1 VTADRRIDLAPCP
14 PAAVAALERELAISP
29 VTAQVL
35 VRRGFADPAAAR
47 AWLAAD
53 EAHPPS
59 AFAGMDAAVAL
70 IGDHVG
76 RGSRIVIHG
85 DYDVDGVCSTA
96 ILVRALRALGADPG
110 WYLPSRSED
119 GYGLRPHTVERLAAQ
134 GAQLLIT
141 ADCAITAVDEVATAR
156 AAGMDVLVTDH
167 HSPRADGVL
176 PDAPIVH
183 PAVCGY
189 PFADL
194 CAAGVALK
202 VAEALGAPTAAEDLD
217 LVALATVAD
226 VVRLHGEN
234 RRLVRQGLQALRTTA
249 KPGLRALLSVA
260 KCDPLRLD
268 AATIAFRLAPRINA
282 AGRLTRAD
290 AGLELALTED
300 PERARAVAAELD
312 RVNVE
317 RRAVEQ
323 RMLWEADAQAREQ
336 AGAHAIVVAAEGW
349 HPGVAGI
356 VASKLVERHHRPAIV
371 VALDPETGTGTAG
384 EAGGRGTGSGR
395 SIAPFDLLAGLHACA
410 QHLGRH
416 GGHRAAAGLEIAAA
430 DIDAFR
436 AAFDAHAA
444 SVLSDEDLIPV
455 QRVDAVA
462 AGGDLGHALAE
473 ELERLQPFGHGNPS
487 VSLLLPAAR
496 LRDPRP
502 MGEGG
507 QHVRFTVESGGVRA
521 RGVAF
526 GCEGRLAVEA
536 DTPADV
542 IAALELDRWGASVE
556 PRLVL
561 RHAQACAPAPIAVIG
576 EPEPDGYLRVALSLA
591 GASHAAARS
600 GSGAITPPG
609 HPPSGATAHPGG
621 HPPSGATAHPA
632 GPFAAAPPAQ
642 PAVRP
647 APADRRD
654 RGVAGTLA
662 ALVAGGEPV
671 LAVCADVPARLPGL
685 RTRLGGFAL
694 CSWAA
699 LEADPALAA
708 PYAHVVAIDPP
719 ASRAGLA
726 HVTVLA
732 WGGPELDF
740 ARQIHEREY
749 RLRDPLTALYRDL
762 RDRGAAE
769 GDQLAALLRG
779 QGRPRSARL
788 AGRLLAVLAE
798 LGLVSIDAAGG
809 AVAVPPAQRTDL
821 ERSAV
826 YRDAQRRLEE
836 GLQWLTVPTAPA
848 RRAA

>member
-1 VTADRRIDLAPCP
+1 VTDARRIHLAPCP
-14 PAAVAALERELAISP
+14 PAAVALLERELAVSP

-35 VRRGFADPAAAR
+35 VRRGYAEPAAAR

-59 AFAGMDAAVAL
+59 AFAGMDVAVAL
-70 IGDHVG
+70 IGDHVA

-96 ILVRALRALGADPG
+96 ILVRALRSLGADPG

-119 GYGLRPHTVERLAAQ
+119 GYGLRAHTVQRLAAQ

-141 ADCAITAVDEVATAR
+141 ADCAITAVDEVAMAR
-156 AAGMDVLVTDH
+156 AAGMDVVVTDH

-202 VAEALGAPTAAEDLD
+202 VAVALGAPTAAEDLD

-226 VVRLHGEN
+226 VVRLDGEN
-234 RRLVRQGLQALRTTA
+234 RRLVRQGLQALRTTD
-249 KPGLRALLSVA
+249 KPGLRALLAVA

-300 PERARAVAAELD
+300 AERARAVAEELD

-356 VASKLVERHHRPAIV
+356 VASKLVERHHRPAV
-371 VALDPETGTGTAG
+371 VIALDG
-384 EAGGRGTGSGR
+384 AGGAGTGSGR
-395 SIAPFDLLAGLHACA
+395 SIAPFDLLGGLHACA

-487 VSLLLPAAR
+487 VALMLPAAR

-502 MGEGG
+502 MGDGG

-526 GCEGRLAVEA
+526 GCEGRLPVDA

-561 RHAQACAPAPIAVIG
+561 RHAQACAPAPIVVIG
-576 EPEPDGYLRVALSLA
+576 EPAPRRLPACGTVRAA
-591 GASHAAARS
+591 PGPGRGRAPHGASRAGRPSRPWPGRHAGRPGRGRRARA
-600 GSGAITPPG
+600 GCLRRRARAPARP
-609 HPPSGATAHPGG
+609 
-621 HPPSGATAHPA
+621 AHPA
-632 GPFAAAPPAQ
+632 G
-642 PAVRP
+642 RL
-647 APADRRD
+647 R
-654 RGVAGTLA
+654 
-662 ALVAGGEPV
+662 LVLVGG
-671 LAVCADVPARLPGL
+671 PGG
-685 RTRLGGFAL
+685 RSGLGGAL
-694 CSWAA
+694 
-699 LEADPALAA
+699 
-708 PYAHVVAIDPP
+708 
-719 ASRAGLA
+719 
-726 HVTVLA
+726 
-732 WGGPELDF
+732 
-740 ARQIHEREY
+740 
-749 RLRDPLTALYRDL
+749 
-762 RDRGAAE
+762 
-769 GDQLAALLRG
+769 
-779 QGRPRSARL
+779 
-788 AGRLLAVLAE
+788 
-798 LGLVSIDAAGG
+798 
-809 AVAVPPAQRTDL
+809 
-821 ERSAV
+821 
-826 YRDAQRRLEE
+826 
-836 GLQWLTVPTAPA
+836 PA
-848 RRAA
+848 RRGHRPARESSRTGPGDRPGVGEAGARLRCADP

>member
-1 VTADRRIDLAPCP
+1 
-14 PAAVAALERELAISP
+14 VATLERELGVSA

-35 VRRGFADPAAAR
+35 VRRGFDDPAAAR

-70 IGDHVG
+70 IRDHIA

-96 ILVRALRALGADPG
+96 ILVRALRALGAQPA

-119 GYGLRPHTVERLAAQ
+119 GYGLRPHTVQRLAAQ
-134 GAQLLIT
+134 GTQLLIT
-141 ADCAITAVDEVATAR
+141 ADCAITAVDEVAMAR

-167 HSPRADGVL
+167 HSPRADGAL
-176 PDAPIVH
+176 PDAPIIH
-183 PAVCGY
+183 PAICGY
-189 PFADL
+189 PFPDL

-217 LVALATVAD
+217 LVAMATVAD

-234 RRLVRQGLQALRTTA
+234 RRLVRQGLQALRTTR
-249 KPGLRALLSVA
+249 KPGLRALLAVS

-282 AGRLTRAD
+282 AGRMTRAD

-300 PERARAVAAELD
+300 PQRAEAIAEELD

-336 AGAHAIVVAAEGW
+336 AGAYAIVVAAEGW

-356 VASKLVERHHRPAIV
+356 VASKLVERHHRPAV
-371 VALDPETGTGTAG
+371 VIALDGQTGTGSA
-384 EAGGRGTGSGR
+384 R
-395 SIAPFDLLAGLHACA
+395 SITPFDLLGGLNACA
-410 QHLGRH
+410 EHLERH
-416 GGHRAAAGLEIAAA
+416 GGHRAAAGLEIRA
-430 DIDAFR
+430 DEIEAFR
-436 AAFDAHAA
+436 AALDAHARC
-444 SVLSDEDLIPV
+444 VLSAEDLIPV
-455 QRVDAVA
+455 QRVDAIA

-487 VSLLLPAAR
+487 VALLLPAAR
-496 LRDPRP
+496 LRDPRA
-502 MGEGG
+502 MGDGG

-526 GCEGRLAVEA
+526 GCDGRMPVDPE
-536 DTPADV
+536 TPADV
-542 IAALELDRWGASVE
+542 IAALELDGWGGSVE

-561 RHAQACAPAPIAVIG
+561 RHAQPCAPAAITVVG
-576 EPEPDGYLRVALSLA
+576 EPEPDSWLRAAL
-591 GASHAAARS
+591 
-600 GSGAITPPG
+600 
-609 HPPSGATAHPGG
+609 
-621 HPPSGATAHPA
+621 
-632 GPFAAAPPAQ
+632 APPATPAPA

-719 ASRAGLA
+719 ASRAALA

-732 WGGPELDF
+732 WGRPELDF
-740 ARQIHEREY
+740 AVQIHEREY
-749 RLRDPLTALYRDL
+749 RLRDPLTALYRAL
-762 RDRGAAE
+762 RDAGAAE
-769 GDQLAALLRG
+769 GDRLTALLRG
-779 QGRPRSARL
+779 EGTPRSHRL

-798 LGLVSIDAAGG
+798 LDLVRVDRDAGR
-809 AVAVPPAQRTDL
+809 VDVPPAQRTEL

>member
-1 VTADRRIDLAPCP
+1 
-14 PAAVAALERELAISP
+14 
-29 VTAQVL
+29 
-35 VRRGFADPAAAR
+35 
-47 AWLAAD
+47 
-53 EAHPPS
+53 
-59 AFAGMDAAVAL
+59 
-70 IGDHVG
+70 
-76 RGSRIVIHG
+76 
-85 DYDVDGVCSTA
+85 
-96 ILVRALRALGADPG
+96 
-110 WYLPSRSED
+110 
-119 GYGLRPHTVERLAAQ
+119 
-134 GAQLLIT
+134 
-141 ADCAITAVDEVATAR
+141 
-156 AAGMDVLVTDH
+156 
-167 HSPRADGVL
+167 
-176 PDAPIVH
+176 
-183 PAVCGY
+183 
-189 PFADL
+189 
-194 CAAGVALK
+194 
-202 VAEALGAPTAAEDLD
+202 
-217 LVALATVAD
+217 VAD

-249 KPGLRALLSVA
+249 KPGLRALLAVA

-282 AGRLTRAD
+282 AGRLARAD

-300 PERARAVAAELD
+300 AERARAVAEELD

-356 VASKLVERHHRPAIV
+356 VASKLVERHHRPAV
-371 VALDPETGTGTAG
+371 VIALDG
-384 EAGGRGTGSGR
+384 AGGAGTGSGR
-395 SIAPFDLLAGLHACA
+395 SIAPFDLLGGLHACA

-487 VSLLLPAAR
+487 VALMLPAAR

-502 MGEGG
+502 MGDGG

-526 GCEGRLAVEA
+526 GCEGRLPVDA

-561 RHAQACAPAPIAVIG
+561 RHAQACAPAPIVVLG
-576 EPEPDGYLRVALSLA
+576 EPAPDGYLRAALSALRPA
-591 GASHAAARS
+591 PGEPAR
-600 GSGAITPPG
+600 
-609 HPPSGATAHPGG
+609 
-621 HPPSGATAHPA
+621 
-632 GPFAAAPPAQ
+632 

-654 RGVAGTLA
+654 RGLAGTLA

-699 LEADPALAA
+699 LEADPALAE
-708 PYAHVVAIDPP
+708 PYPHVVAIDPP
-719 ASRAGLA
+719 ASRAALA
-726 HVTVLA
+726 QVTVLA
-732 WGGPELDF
+732 WGRPELDF
-740 ARQIHEREY
+740 AVQIHEREY
-749 RLRDPLTALYRDL
+749 RLRDPLTALYRAL
-762 RDRGAAE
+762 RDAGGAE

-779 QGRPRSARL
+779 QGTPRSARL

-798 LGLVSIDAAGG
+798 LGLVGVDLVRG
-809 AVAVPPAQRTDL
+809 AVTVPAAERTDL

-836 GLQWLTVPTAPA
+836 GLAWLSVPSAPA

>member
-1 VTADRRIDLAPCP
+1 VTDARRILLAPCP
-14 PAAVAALERELAISP
+14 QDAVATLERELGISA

-35 VRRGFADPAAAR
+35 VRRGFDDPASAR

-53 EAHPPS
+53 ETHPPS

-70 IGDHVG
+70 IGDHVA

-96 ILVRALRALGADPG
+96 ILVRALRALGASPA

-119 GYGLRPHTVERLAAQ
+119 GYGLRPHTVQRLAAQ
-134 GAQLLIT
+134 GTRLLIT
-141 ADCAITAVDEVATAR
+141 ADCAITAVDEVAQAR

-176 PDAPIVH
+176 PDAPIIH
-183 PAVCGY
+183 PAICGY

-202 VAEALGAPTAAEDLD
+202 LAEALGAPTAAEDLD

-226 VVRLHGEN
+226 VVRLQGEN
-234 RRLVRQGLQALRTTA
+234 RRLVRQGLQALRTTR
-249 KPGLRALLSVA
+249 KPGLRALLAVA

-282 AGRLTRAD
+282 AGRLARAD
-290 AGLELALTED
+290 AGLELALTDD
-300 PERARAVAAELD
+300 PQRAQAVAEELD

-356 VASKLVERHHRPAIV
+356 VASKLVERHHRPAV
-371 VALDPETGTGTAG
+371 VIALEGDTGTGSA
-384 EAGGRGTGSGR
+384 R
-395 SIAPFDLLAGLHACA
+395 SITPFDLLGGLNACA
-410 QHLGRH
+410 EHLERH
-416 GGHRAAAGLEIAAA
+416 GGHRAAAGLEIRA
-430 DIDAFR
+430 DAVAAFR
-436 AAFDAHAA
+436 AALDAHAA
-444 SVLSDEDLIPV
+444 SVLSAEDLVPV
-455 QRVDAVA
+455 QRVDAIA
-462 AGGDLGHALAE
+462 SGGDLGHALAE

-487 VSLLLPAAR
+487 VALLLPAAR
-496 LRDPRP
+496 LRDPRA

-526 GCEGRLAVEA
+526 GCDGRVPVELE
-536 DTPADV
+536 TPADLV
-542 IAALELDRWGASVE
+542 AALELDRWGGSVE

-561 RHAQACAPAPIAVIG
+561 RHAQPCAPAPITVLG
-576 EPEPDGYLRVALSLA
+576 EPEPDGWLRAALAQL
-591 GASHAAARS
+591 
-600 GSGAITPPG
+600 TPV
-609 HPPSGATAHPGG
+609 
-621 HPPSGATAHPA
+621 
-632 GPFAAAPPAQ
+632 AAPPA
-642 PAVRP
+642 PSGVRP
-647 APADRRD
+647 APTDRRD

-685 RTRLGGFAL
+685 QARLGGFAL

-699 LEADPALAA
+699 LEADPSLAA
-708 PYAHVVAIDPP
+708 PFAHVVAIDPP
-719 ASRAGLA
+719 AGQAGLA
-726 HVTVLA
+726 QVTVLA
-732 WGGPELDF
+732 WGRPELDF

-749 RLRDPLTALYRDL
+749 RLRDPLTALYRAL
-762 RDRGAAE
+762 RDAGGAE

-779 QGRPRSARL
+779 EGTPRSARL

-798 LGLVSIDAAGG
+798 LDLVAVDVAAG
-809 AVAVPPAQRTDL
+809 AVAVPPAQRTEL

-836 GLQWLTVPTAPA
+836 GLAWLTVPTAPA

>member
-1 VTADRRIDLAPCP
+1 VTDDRRIDLAPCP
-14 PAAVAALERELAISP
+14 PAAVALLERELSISP

-59 AFAGMDAAVAL
+59 AFAGMDGAVAL
-70 IGDHVG
+70 IRDHVA

-141 ADCAITAVDEVATAR
+141 ADCAITAVEEVALAR

-249 KPGLRALLSVA
+249 KPGLRALLAVA

-290 AGLELALTED
+290 AGLELALTD
-300 PERARAVAAELD
+300 DTERARAVAEELD

-356 VASKLVERHHRPAIV
+356 VASKLVERHHRPAV
-371 VALDPETGTGTAG
+371 VIALDGETGTGSA
-384 EAGGRGTGSGR
+384 R

-430 DIDAFR
+430 DVDAFR
-436 AAFDAHAA
+436 AALDAHAA
-444 SVLSDEDLIPV
+444 SVLSAEDLIPV
-455 QRVDAVA
+455 QRVDAIA

-487 VSLLLPAAR
+487 VALMLPAAR

-502 MGEGG
+502 MGDGG

-526 GCEGRLAVEA
+526 GCDGRLAVEA

-542 IAALELDRWGASVE
+542 VAALELDRWGASVE

-561 RHAQACAPAPIAVIG
+561 RHAQACAPAPITVIG
-576 EPEPDGYLRVALSLA
+576 EPEPDRYLRAALAQLRPA
-591 GASHAAARS
+591 DG
-600 GSGAITPPG
+600 TP
-609 HPPSGATAHPGG
+609 
-621 HPPSGATAHPA
+621 
-632 GPFAAAPPAQ
+632 AP

-694 CSWAA
+694 CCWAA

-732 WGGPELDF
+732 WGRAELDF
-740 ARQIHEREY
+740 AARIHEREY

-762 RDRGAAE
+762 RDAGGAE
-769 GDQLAALLRG
+769 GDQLAVLLRG
-779 QGRPRSARL
+779 QGTPRSARL

-798 LGLVSIDAAGG
+798 LELVRVDVAAA

-821 ERSAV
+821 ERSSV

-836 GLQWLTVPTAPA
+836 GLQWLTVPSAPA